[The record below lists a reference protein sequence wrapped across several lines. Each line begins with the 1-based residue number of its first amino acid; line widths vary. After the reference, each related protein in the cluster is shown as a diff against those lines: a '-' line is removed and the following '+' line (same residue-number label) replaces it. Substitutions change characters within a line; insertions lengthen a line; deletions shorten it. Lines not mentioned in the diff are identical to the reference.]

1 MHKISDYK
9 MTDRLNLDTGWSIGE
24 TMFERITTAL
34 LEMSPVE
41 RILEFG
47 SGPSSIR
54 LAMAFS
60 EAEVLSIEGDW
71 RNFAETT
78 SLMRTFWDKR
88 NLSIKYRPIT
98 LESYGDASF
107 LTYEDGMFWEE
118 EMDCVIIDGPPVYTL
133 RGREACLYQ
142 VYDQIKIGGLV
153 ILDDFRRRFEKQI
166 VENWLSVYPSS
177 FAVETIRED
186 HHLAVLRK
194 IKSVTPCWDAP
205 YRLSDV
211 QSVSETRARIA
222 KALVHVDD
230 VYLRVLVKATNC
242 ETDLVGL
249 FNTLRNV
256 YGVTPEHIHE
266 FTSRNSTL
274 PPDALKRKQNA
285 CYMTIV
291 NTFFHNSLFFHDR
304 DRTCKDGETAKF
316 LSEILINP
324 QI

>member
-1 MHKISDYK
+1 MHKISDLK
-9 MTDRLNLDTGWSIGE
+9 IPDRLNLNAGWSIGE
-24 TMFERITTAL
+24 TAFERIITTL
-34 LEMSPVE
+34 LEMSSVE

-78 SLMRTFWDKR
+78 SLMHTFWDQH

-98 LESYGDASF
+98 FESYGDAEY
-107 LTYEDGMFWEE
+107 LTYEDGMFWDDQKEI
-118 EMDCVIIDGPPVYTL
+118 DCVIIDGPPVYTL

-153 ILDDFRRRFEKQI
+153 ILDDFRRSFEKQI

-177 FAVETIRED
+177 FTVATIRED

-194 IKSVTPCWDAP
+194 IRSVTPCWDTL

-211 QSVSETRARIA
+211 QSVSVTRVRIA
-222 KALVHVDD
+222 KALSHVDD
-230 VYLRVLVKATNC
+230 VYLRALAKANNCC
-242 ETDLVGL
+242 ETDLIGL
-249 FNTLRNV
+249 FNTIRNI
-256 YGVTPEHIHE
+256 YGVTPERIQE
-266 FTSRNSTL
+266 FTIRNSTL
-274 PPDALKRKQNA
+274 PPEAKKRKQNA

-291 NTFFHNSLFFHDR
+291 NTFFR
-304 DRTCKDGETAKF
+304 DF
-316 LSEILINP
+316 QFSH
-324 QI
+324 

>member
-1 MHKISDYK
+1 MHKISDLK
-9 MTDRLNLDTGWSIGE
+9 IPDRLNLNAGWSIGE
-24 TMFERITTAL
+24 TAFERITTTL
-34 LEMSPVE
+34 FEMSPVE

-60 EAEVLSIEGDW
+60 EAQVLSVEGDW

-78 SLMRTFWDKR
+78 NLMQTLWDKR

-98 LESYGDASF
+98 LESYGDAEF
-107 LTYEDGMFWEE
+107 LTYEDGVFWEE

-153 ILDDFRRRFEKQI
+153 ILDDFRRSYEKQI

-177 FAVETIRED
+177 FTVSIIRED

-194 IKSVTPCWDAP
+194 IRFVTPCWDAP
-205 YRLSDV
+205 ARLSDV
-211 QSVSETRARIA
+211 QSVGETRARIT
-222 KALVHVDD
+222 KALSHVDD
-230 VYLRVLVKATNC
+230 VYLSALAKANSCC
-242 ETDLVGL
+242 ETDLIGL
-249 FNTLRNV
+249 FNTIRNI
-256 YGVTPEHIHE
+256 YGVTPERIQE
-266 FTSRNSTL
+266 FTDRTTL
-274 PPDALKRKQNA
+274 PPEALKRKQNA

-291 NTFFHNSLFFHDR
+291 NMFFR
-304 DRTCKDGETAKF
+304 DSQF
-316 LSEILINP
+316 SH
-324 QI
+324 

>member
-1 MHKISDYK
+1 MHKISDLK
-9 MTDRLNLDTGWSIGE
+9 MPEQLNLDAGWSIGE
-24 TMFERITTAL
+24 TAFERITTSL

-60 EAEVLSIEGDW
+60 EAHVLSVEGDW

-78 SLMRTFWDKR
+78 NLMRSFWDKR

-98 LESYGDASF
+98 LESYGDADF

-118 EMDCVIIDGPPVYTL
+118 EIDCVIIDGPPVYTL

-153 ILDDFRRRFEKQI
+153 ILDDFRRSFEMQI
-166 VENWLSVYPSS
+166 VENWLSVYPGS
-177 FAVETIRED
+177 FTVATIRED

-194 IKSVTPCWDAP
+194 VKSVTPCWDALSW
-205 YRLSDV
+205 LSDV
-211 QSVSETRARIA
+211 QSVSETRTRIV
-222 KALVHVDD
+222 KALSHVDD
-230 VYLRVLVKATNC
+230 VYLSALAEANNCC
-242 ETDLVGL
+242 ETDLIGV
-249 FNTLRNV
+249 FNTIRNI
-256 YGVTPEHIHE
+256 YGVTPERIQE
-266 FTSRNSTL
+266 FTGRNSIL
-274 PPDALKRKQNA
+274 SLEVRKRKQNA

-291 NTFFHNSLFFHDR
+291 NAFFR
-304 DRTCKDGETAKF
+304 DAQF
-316 LSEILINP
+316 SH
-324 QI
+324 

>member
-1 MHKISDYK
+1 MHKTSDFK
-9 MTDRLNLDTGWSIGE
+9 MPEQLNLDTGWSIGE
-24 TMFERITTAL
+24 TAFERITTTL
-34 LEMSPVE
+34 LQISPVE

-60 EAEVLSIEGDW
+60 KAHVLSIEGDW
-71 RNFAETT
+71 RNFVETT
-78 SLMRTFWDKR
+78 SLMRSFWDKR

-98 LESYGDASF
+98 LDSYGATEF

-142 VYDQIKIGGLV
+142 VYDQIRIGGLV
-153 ILDDFRRRFEKQI
+153 ILDDFRRSYEKQI
-166 VENWLSVYPSS
+166 VENWLSVYPGS
-177 FAVETIRED
+177 FTVTIIRED

-194 IKSVTPCWDAP
+194 IRSVTPCWDAP
-205 YRLSDV
+205 SRLLDV
-211 QSVSETRARIA
+211 QSVSEILPDIT
-222 KALVHVDD
+222 KALSHVDD
-230 VYLRVLVKATNC
+230 VYLRVLAKANNCC

-256 YGVTPEHIHE
+256 YGVTPEHIQE
-266 FTSRNSTL
+266 LVGRNSTL
-274 PPDALKRKQNA
+274 PPKTKKRKQNA

-291 NTFFHNSLFFHDR
+291 NTFF
-304 DRTCKDGETAKF
+304 
-316 LSEILINP
+316 
-324 QI
+324 

>member
-1 MHKISDYK
+1 MHKISDFE
-9 MTDRLNLDTGWSIGE
+9 MPEQLSLDAGWSIGE
-24 TMFERITTAL
+24 TAFERITTTL

-47 SGPSSIR
+47 SGPSSVR
-54 LAMAFS
+54 LAMAFA

-78 SLMRTFWDKR
+78 RLMRSFWDKR

-107 LTYEDGMFWEE
+107 LTYEDEMFWDGQEE
-118 EMDCVIIDGPPVYTL
+118 IDCVIIDGPPVYTL

-153 ILDDFRRRFEKQI
+153 ILDDFRRSYEKQI
-166 VENWLSVYPSS
+166 VENWLSVYPGS
-177 FAVETIRED
+177 FTVAIIRED

-194 IKSVTPCWDAP
+194 IRSVTPCWDASS
-205 YRLSDV
+205 RLLDV
-211 QSVSETRARIA
+211 QSVSKMLARITQALSPVDDEYLKALA
-222 KALVHVDD
+222 KA
-230 VYLRVLVKATNC
+230 NECC
-242 ETDLVGL
+242 ETDLIGL
-249 FNTLRNV
+249 FNTIRNI
-256 YGVTPEHIHE
+256 YGVTPERIQE

-274 PPDALKRKQNA
+274 PPEAKKRKQNA

-291 NTFFHNSLFFHDR
+291 NAFFR
-304 DRTCKDGETAKF
+304 DAQF
-316 LSEILINP
+316 LD
-324 QI
+324 

>member
-1 MHKISDYK
+1 MHKILDLK
-9 MTDRLNLDTGWSIGE
+9 MPEQLSLDAGWGIGE
-24 TMFERITTAL
+24 TAFERITTTL

-60 EAEVLSIEGDW
+60 EAHVQSVEGDW

-153 ILDDFRRRFEKQI
+153 ILDDFRRSYEKQI
-166 VENWLSVYPSS
+166 IKNWLAVYPGS
-177 FAVETIRED
+177 FKVEIIRED

-205 YRLSDV
+205 DRLSDV
-211 QSVSETRARIA
+211 QSVSETRSRIS
-222 KALVHVDD
+222 K
-230 VYLRVLVKATNC
+230 
-242 ETDLVGL
+242 G
-249 FNTLRNV
+249 
-256 YGVTPEHIHE
+256 II
-266 FTSRNSTL
+266 
-274 PPDALKRKQNA
+274 A
-285 CYMTIV
+285 C
-291 NTFFHNSLFFHDR
+291 
-304 DRTCKDGETAKF
+304 
-316 LSEILINP
+316 
-324 QI
+324 

>member
-1 MHKISDYK
+1 MHKISDLK
-9 MTDRLNLDTGWSIGE
+9 MPDRLNLDTGWSIGE
-24 TMFERITTAL
+24 TAFERITTAL

-60 EAEVLSIEGDW
+60 EAQVLSVEGDW
-71 RNFAETT
+71 RNFSETT
-78 SLMRTFWDKR
+78 DLMHKFLDKR

-118 EMDCVIIDGPPVYTL
+118 EMDCVIIDGPPVYSL

-153 ILDDFRRRFEKQI
+153 ILDDFRRSYEKQI
-166 VENWLSVYPSS
+166 VENWLSVYPGS
-177 FAVETIRED
+177 FAVEIIRED

-194 IKSVTPCWDAP
+194 IKSVTPCWDASS
-205 YRLSDV
+205 RLLDV
-211 QSVSETRARIA
+211 QSVSKTRSRIT
-222 KALVHVDD
+222 KALSHVDD
-230 VYLRVLVKATNC
+230 VYLRALTKATNS
-242 ETDLVGL
+242 ETDLIGL
-249 FNTLRNV
+249 FNTLRNI
-256 YGVTPEHIHE
+256 YGVTPEFIQE
-266 FTSRNSTL
+266 FTSRDSTL
-274 PPDALKRKQNA
+274 TPDALKRKQNA

-291 NTFFHNSLFFHDR
+291 NTFFRN
-304 DRTCKDGETAKF
+304 C
-316 LSEILINP
+316 
-324 QI
+324 